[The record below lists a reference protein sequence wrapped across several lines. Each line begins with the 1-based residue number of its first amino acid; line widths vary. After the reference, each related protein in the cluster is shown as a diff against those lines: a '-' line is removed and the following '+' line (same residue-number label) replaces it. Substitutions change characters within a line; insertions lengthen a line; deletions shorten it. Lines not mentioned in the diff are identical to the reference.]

1 MKNNNT
7 NGSNNFA
14 ANLTG
19 YVEENGYIALG
30 RQGLSYVIYSV
41 LSGSVEVIS
50 HTQVSNPKFLRAALG
65 TRYVTE
71 NYTQF
76 NEAKGV
82 REVNYDEITMD
93 IEHNCSSMDLE
104 FSSSIVRGLGVHR
117 TKEGEFIINLGRR
130 GVFNMAGQPIPRFYK
145 GNIYVA
151 KGVTDLDTANMADAN
166 DFAMLKEIFSS
177 FNFQSQMHA
186 EVLIGSLISGIV
198 GSAMK
203 NRPIISLEAEAGSG
217 KTTLMRCIRTVL
229 GQKTTKHFE
238 TMQNTAQVLACVKD
252 GTKAMLFD
260 EFEAKDYSKEELK
273 SLLSLMRA
281 SFSANEDSEIVRAT
295 GSKKSSIQI
304 NCPIYLAAIT
314 PPKFEASVTSRM
326 ITLKLAKFFKKGTS
340 LFDTDA
346 AVNAACEQASPAIRA
361 FVVQNL
367 VILEKF
373 AVTAHK
379 ALTGEGYDSRT
390 ADKWSPVI
398 AGAML
403 VEYGITASEAAAAEK
418 LVFLLPVVAASENAK
433 RQDEVFALVSLQS
446 ALLNAEFKVGA
457 TRHRLEDLIG
467 GVIAG
472 DANSTMAAS
481 RLEAQ
486 GIRILDKGDSTFKLA
501 ISTAECFT
509 AVKAVLVK
517 AGVPAMDWKNAIRK
531 MTGVS
536 SDVVVKFSGKAHRAF
551 VLSVESLLEQHV
563 AA

>member
-7 NGSNNFA
+7 IGSNNFA
-14 ANLTG
+14 ATLTS
-19 YVEENGYIALG
+19 YVEEGGFIALG
-30 RQGLSYVIYSV
+30 RQGLNYVIYSV

-65 TRYVTE
+65 SRFITE
-71 NYTQF
+71 NYT
-76 NEAKGV
+76 EYDESKGV
-82 REVNYDEITMD
+82 REVNYTAITID
-93 IEHNCSSMDLE
+93 IEEKCADIDFE
-104 FSSSIVRGLGVHR
+104 FSSSMVRGLGVHR
-117 TKEGEFIINLGRR
+117 TKDGEFIINLGRN
-130 GVFNMAGQPIPRFYK
+130 GVFNTSGQPIPRFYK

-151 KGVTDLDTANMADAN
+151 RGVTDLDLNSLASSN
-166 DFAMLKEIFSS
+166 DFAMLKEVFSS

-186 EVLIGSLISGIV
+186 EVLVGSLVSGVV

-217 KTTLMRCIRTVL
+217 KTTLMRCVRTVL
-229 GQKTTKHFE
+229 GQKTTKHLE
-238 TMQNTAQVLACVKD
+238 TMQNTAQVLASVKD
-252 GTKAMLFD
+252 GAKALLFD

-281 SFSANEDSEIVRAT
+281 SFSANEDSEIIRAT
-295 GSKKSSIQI
+295 GGKKVSYQI
-304 NCPIYLAAIT
+304 SCPIYLAAIT

-326 ITLKLAKFFKKGTS
+326 ITLKLAKFFKKQTS
-340 LFDTDA
+340 LFDSDA
-346 AVNAACEQASPAIRA
+346 AVSAACEQIAPAIRA

-367 VILEKF
+367 VVLEEF

-390 ADKWSPVI
+390 ADKWAPVV

-403 VEYGITASEAAAAEK
+403 VEYGITASKAAAAEK
-418 LVFLLPVVAASENAK
+418 MVFLLPVVAASENAK
-433 RQDEVFALVSLQS
+433 RQDEVFALTSLQS
-446 ALLNAEFKVGA
+446 ALLNAEFKIGA
-457 TRHRLEDLIG
+457 SKRRLEDVIG
-467 GVIAG
+467 GVIAR
-472 DANSTMAAS
+472 DAESEMTAS
-481 RLEAQ
+481 RLESQ
-486 GIRILDKGDSTFKLA
+486 GLRILDKGDGNFKLA

-517 AGVPAMDWKNAIRK
+517 AGVPAADWKTAIRK

-551 VLSVESLLEQHV
+551 VLPVESLLEQHV